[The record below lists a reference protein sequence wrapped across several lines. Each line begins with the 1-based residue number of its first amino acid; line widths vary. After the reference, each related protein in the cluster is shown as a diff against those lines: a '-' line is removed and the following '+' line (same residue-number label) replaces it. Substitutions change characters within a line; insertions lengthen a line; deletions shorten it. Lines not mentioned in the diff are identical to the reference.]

1 MRAVILTVHHILTS
15 IFLKNDKKTRFI
27 WREIILPFFLR
38 GDMMFYRLKSE
49 YMLRGWKL
57 LHTGVVNREDRKV
70 KFLPSKK
77 YNVLKLCDGKS
88 ASDLFDEAQRKIIDE
103 FIADGYVEVTDKISP
118 LEAVQ
123 EYKFHDNRFVSS
135 MGWYITGKCNCKCR
149 HCYLSS
155 SPQKVEEFTHE
166 QCMNIIAQMAEC
178 GVQNVSLI
186 GGEPLIRRDF
196 WEIVDELVAKDIK
209 IKTILS
215 NGILIN
221 EKFIS
226 ELKSRDLR
234 PKLKISFDG
243 IGCHDWLRGFNGAE
257 KAFYRAVK
265 LLHEGN
271 FKVHVSFDLHKG
283 NLGSVRE
290 SVKLLASMG
299 VDLVDIGRIFAMGAA
314 LDMQDKLM
322 TRAEEHDF
330 LLEYIP
336 QYIADGAPVE
346 LHLSG
351 IFSVFNTTEYMTP
364 IVKMAE
370 NFNCDNYCLCGN
382 ARNFM
387 KIDSDGYVIPCIPM
401 GLAEGSKKY
410 FSRITDKSLKE
421 ILNDEAYMRLVNT
434 RLGEYFKRHPE
445 CADCEYKNRCG
456 GGCRGMAMYYNRDG
470 DIFGIDKDTCKFFKG
485 GYYDKVVALAK
496 SLGLKRI
503 A

>member
-1 MRAVILTVHHILTS
+1 
-15 IFLKNDKKTRFI
+15 
-27 WREIILPFFLR
+27 
-38 GDMMFYRLKSE
+38 MFYRLKSE

-57 LHTGVVNREDRKV
+57 LPTGVVNRADRKV

-77 YNVLKLCDGKS
+77 FNVLKLCNGKS
-88 ASDLFDEAQRKIIDE
+88 ASDSFDEAQRKIIDE

-123 EYKFHDNRFVSS
+123 EYKFHDNRFVRSIS
-135 MGWYITGKCNCKCR
+135 WLITGKCNCKCR
-149 HCYLSS
+149 HCYMSS

-166 QCMNIIAQMAEC
+166 QCMDIIAQMAEC
-178 GVQNVSLI
+178 GVHNVLLI
-186 GGEPLIRRDF
+186 GGEPLVRRDF
-196 WEIVDELVAKDIK
+196 WEIVDELVAKDIR
-209 IKTILS
+209 IKTIFS

-226 ELKSRDLR
+226 ELEKRNLR
-234 PKLKISFDG
+234 PKFKISFDG
-243 IGCHDWLRGFNGAE
+243 VGCHDWLRGFNGAE

-271 FKVHVSFDLHKG
+271 FKIHVSFDLHKG
-283 NLGSVRE
+283 NLDSVRE
-290 SVKLLASMG
+290 SVKVLASMG
-299 VDLVDIGRIFAMGAA
+299 VDSVGIRRIFAAGAA
-314 LDMQDKLM
+314 FNMQDKLL

-330 LLEYIP
+330 FLKYIP
-336 QYIADGAPVE
+336 QYIADGAPIT
-346 LHLSG
+346 LQLSG
-351 IFSVFNTTEYMTP
+351 IFTGISTTEYEIP

-370 NFNCDNYCLCGN
+370 NFNCDNYCICGH

-387 KIDSDGYVIPCIPM
+387 QIDYDGYVVPCMPM
-401 GLAEGSKKY
+401 SYAQGNKKY

-421 ILNDEAYMRLVNT
+421 ILNDETYMNFVST

-470 DIFGIDKDTCKFFKG
+470 DLFGIDKDTCKFFKG